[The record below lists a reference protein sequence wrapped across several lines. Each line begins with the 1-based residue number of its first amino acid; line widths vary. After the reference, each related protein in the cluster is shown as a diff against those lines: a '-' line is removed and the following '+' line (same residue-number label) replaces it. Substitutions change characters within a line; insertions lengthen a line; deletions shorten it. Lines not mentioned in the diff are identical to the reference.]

1 MHPKSRK
8 NQVSFVYAIR
18 SFVGYLEGTQKSLHT
33 IKNYRLDLLAFQDF
47 ITKEYSDTLFR
58 VDQVDGKDL
67 ERFREYLKEKG
78 LKTNTRRRKILTVTQ
93 FMNYLSKRRKLSPE
107 IAKKIPAPHKIE
119 RVPFT
124 VSSTQLLLAIET
136 LSDAT
141 LIEARNKALLW
152 TLAETGCLV
161 SEVAHLRFDSW
172 TQTSPSQIS
181 LSLGVK
187 SQRQVPVSK
196 RLFQAIQNLKSFT
209 KEGKAQENPLQVESL
224 KESPPSPSSPG
235 SKNTPWV
242 FFGFNKFGSLGSPIS
257 SRGIELLVKQ
267 YGPRLGFPKM
277 TPRTFRHSAVLHWY
291 KKGIPQPEIQTLLG
305 LKTAYAF
312 RSYETL
318 FKSSS
323 ETTST
328 SETTRTES

>member
-1 MHPKSRK
+1 MQSKPRK
-8 NQVSFVYAIR
+8 TQVSFGYAIR

-47 ITKEYSDTLFR
+47 ITKEYSDTLIR
-58 VDQVDGKDL
+58 VDQVNGKDL
-67 ERFREYLKEKG
+67 ERFREYLKERG

-93 FMNYLSKRRKLSPE
+93 FMNYLSRRRKLSPE
-107 IAKKIPAPHKIE
+107 VAKKMPAPHKIE

-124 VSSTQLLLAIET
+124 VSSIQLIKAIQALHDE
-136 LSDAT
+136 T

-172 TQTSPSQIS
+172 SQTSPTQIT
-181 LSLGVK
+181 LSLGIK

-196 RLFQAIQNLKSFT
+196 SLFQAIQNLRNFT
-209 KEGKAQENPLQVESL
+209 RGGKTT
-224 KESPPSPSSPG
+224 ESPTHEDLRQKDPH
-235 SKNTPWV
+235 WI

-257 SRGIELLVKQ
+257 PRGIELLVKL
-267 YGPRLGFPKM
+267 YGPRLGFTEL
-277 TPRTFRHSAVLHWY
+277 TPRTFRHSAVLHWFE
-291 KKGIPQPEIQTLLG
+291 KGIPQPEIQALLG

-312 RSYETL
+312 RSYELL

-323 ETTST
+323 ETTSI
-328 SETTRTES
+328 SETIRTES